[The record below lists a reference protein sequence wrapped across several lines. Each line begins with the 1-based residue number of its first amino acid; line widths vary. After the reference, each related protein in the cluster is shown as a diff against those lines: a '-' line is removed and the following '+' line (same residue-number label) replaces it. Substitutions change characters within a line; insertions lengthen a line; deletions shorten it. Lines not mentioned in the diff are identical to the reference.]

1 MPLITHLPSKMP
13 QGFWIRREPL
23 QRLRRSIIEAKGYRE
38 FLFFSVSVFL
48 MPSEKQF
55 LGTWSVNK
63 KLFIGT
69 TGVLKS
75 EKGTWKC
82 GKKAGR
88 VEQKKLDE
96 L

>member
-1 MPLITHLPSKMP
+1 
-13 QGFWIRREPL
+13 
-23 QRLRRSIIEAKGYRE
+23 
-38 FLFFSVSVFL
+38 

-96 L
+96 LWDEVNSIAVLCFCADFGSLQNSIGVQK